1 MYAIF
6 FTAINSAMNS
16 YCLILERMRVITGSS
31 LEIFTIRDFRL
42 FILVRLLL
50 TLAIQMQFST
60 IYLQIYY
67 EYTDNELVLGLI
79 GLTEAI
85 PFIITC
91 FFSGH
96 IADIYHKKKII
107 VVCSLLLMGGAV
119 FLYFNAAPFFRFMQ
133 EAGIATLFA
142 VVFIFGIIRAF
153 LGATTN
159 PFLSQIVPRR
169 SYTTSATWNSTA
181 WHTGAI
187 LGPVVSGLIY
197 GAGNNMN
204 AQWCHLIEVILFAFA
219 LVFLYIIKNPGAP
232 EVREKKETVVD
243 SMKVGLKF
251 VFRNK
256 MVLSAISL
264 DLFAVLF
271 GGAVV
276 LIPAFTDKILH
287 LGPEAYGLLRTSP
300 AIGAVISAF
309 IMAAYPPSKKAGLAL
324 LASVVA
330 FGVFTILFGLSTNY
344 WMACAMLFFTGAF
357 DNVSVVVR
365 HSILQLMT
373 PDNMRGRVS
382 AINNIFVGSS
392 NEIGAFESGVAA
404 RIMGLVPSIV
414 FGGGMTILVVLGIN
428 RINPRLKKM
437 DITVY

>member
-1 MYAIF
+1 MPVLTAASLQIF
-6 FTAINSAMNS
+6 
-16 YCLILERMRVITGSS
+16 R
-31 LEIFTIRDFRL
+31 IREFRL
-42 FILVRLLL
+42 FILVRLFL
-50 TLAIQMQFST
+50 TLAVQMQFST

-67 EYTDNELVLGLI
+67 EYSDNELTLGLI

-85 PFIITC
+85 PFIITS

-96 IADIYHKKKII
+96 FVDIVRKRRLILS
-107 VVCSLLLMGGAV
+107 CTFLLMLGAM
-119 FLYFNAAPFFRFMQ
+119 FLFLNAEPFFALLKS
-133 EAGIATLFA
+133 AGMVALFA
-142 VVFIFGIIRAF
+142 VVFLFGIIRSF

-159 PFLSQIVPRR
+159 PFLSQLVPRT
-169 SYTTSATWNSTA
+169 SYTNSATWNSTA

-187 LGPVVSGLIY
+187 LGPVLSGLIY
-197 GAGNNMN
+197 GAGG
-204 AQWCHLIEVILFAFA
+204 AHSASTCHLIEVILF
-219 LVFLYIIKNPGAP
+219 LVSLFLIWRIKNEGLPQIKDKA
-232 EVREKKETVVD
+232 ENIFD
-243 SMKVGLKF
+243 SMRVGLRF
-251 VFRNK
+251 VFKNK

-309 IMAAYPPSKKAGLAL
+309 IMAAYPPGKKAGIAL
-324 LASVVA
+324 LWSVVA
-330 FGVFTILFGLSTNY
+330 FGLFTILFAFSTNY
-344 WMACAMLFFTGAF
+344 WLAFLMLFATGAF

-404 RIMGLVPSIV
+404 RIMGLVPSIA
-414 FGGGMTILVVLGIN
+414 FGGLMTILVVFGVHKV
-428 RINPRLKKM
+428 NPRLKNL
-437 DITVY
+437 DITKF

>member
-1 MYAIF
+1 MALIQSDSLHIF
-6 FTAINSAMNS
+6 KIK
-16 YCLILERMRVITGSS
+16 E
-31 LEIFTIRDFRL
+31 FRL

-67 EYTDNELVLGLI
+67 EYSKDELILGMI
-79 GLTEAI
+79 GLAEAL
-85 PFIITC
+85 PFIATS

-96 IADIYHKKKII
+96 YVDLIPKKKII
-107 VVCSLLLMGGAV
+107 LLSVLLLLFGAF
-119 FLYFNAAPFFRFMQ
+119 FLYLNAHAVTHLLQ
-133 EAGIATLFA
+133 SAGVAVLFS
-142 VVFIFGIIRAF
+142 VVFMFGIIRAF

-159 PFLSQIVPRR
+159 PFLSQLVPRKE
-169 SYTTSATWNSTA
+169 YTHAATWNSTA

-187 LGPVVSGLIY
+187 LGPVLAGFIY
-197 GAGNNMN
+197 GYNNTYN
-204 AQWCHLIEVILFAFA
+204 AQWCHLTEVVLF
-219 LVFLYIIKNPGAP
+219 IISLLLIYRINNPGSP
-232 EVREKKETVVD
+232 EIREKHENVFD
-243 SMKVGLKF
+243 SMKVGLRF
-251 VFRNK
+251 VFNNK

-271 GGAVV
+271 GGAVS

-309 IMAAYPPSKKAGLAL
+309 VMAAYSPAKKAGVAL
-324 LASVVA
+324 IWSVIA
-330 FGVFTILFGLSTNY
+330 FGIFTILFALCKNY
-344 WMACAMLFFTGAF
+344 WLACAMLFFTGAF
-357 DNVSVVVR
+357 DNVSVVIR

-373 PDNMRGRVS
+373 PNNMRGRVS

-404 RIMGLVPSIV
+404 KLMGLVPSIV
-414 FGGGMTILVVLGIN
+414 FGGSMTIMVVLGIHK
-428 RINPRLKKM
+428 INPKLKKL
-437 DITVY
+437 DITALS

>member
-1 MYAIF
+1 MNIAPPANRRHLRNFASLMALI
-6 FTAINSAMNS
+6 SA
-16 YCLILERMRVITGSS
+16 GS
-31 LEIFTIRDFRL
+31 LQLFKNRDYRL

-67 EYTDNELVLGLI
+67 EYSDDEFTLGLI
-79 GLTEAI
+79 GLAEAV

-91 FFSGH
+91 LFSGH
-96 IADIYHKKKII
+96 IADIVAKKKILL
-107 VVCSLLLMGGAV
+107 SGTFLLMLGAL
-119 FLYFNAAPFFRFMQ
+119 FLFFNAEPFFHLVK
-133 EAGIATLFA
+133 EAGIAVLFV
-142 VVFIFGIIRAF
+142 VVFIFGVIRSF

-159 PFLSQIVPRR
+159 PFLSQLVPRT
-169 SYTTSATWNSTA
+169 SYTVSATWNSTA

-187 LGPVVSGLIY
+187 LGPVVAGFVY
-197 GAGNNMN
+197 GYNRTNNAN
-204 AQWCHLIEVILFAFA
+204 WCHLTEVLLF
-219 LVFLYIIKNPGAP
+219 LICLLLIWQIRHNG
-232 EVREKKETVVD
+232 ENDSRDKKENIFV
-243 SMKVGLKF
+243 SMKQGLRF
-251 VFRNK
+251 VFKTK

-287 LGPEAYGLLRTSP
+287 LGPEAYGVLRTAP
-300 AIGAVISAF
+300 AIGAVLSAF
-309 IMAAYPPSKKAGLAL
+309 IMAAYPPARKAGIAL
-324 LASVVA
+324 MWSVIG
-330 FGVFTILFGLSTNY
+330 FGIFTILFGLSKSY
-344 WMACAMLFFTGAF
+344 WLAFAALFMTGAF

-404 RIMGLVPSIV
+404 RLMGLVPSII

-428 RINPRLKKM
+428 KLHPDLKKL
-437 DITVY
+437 DITKYS

>member
-1 MYAIF
+1 MSFLQSDSLRIF
-6 FTAINSAMNS
+6 K
-16 YCLILERMRVITGSS
+16 VK
-31 LEIFTIRDFRL
+31 DFRL
-42 FILVRLLL
+42 FIMVRLFL

-67 EYTDNELVLGLI
+67 EYSKDELNLGLI
-79 GLTEAI
+79 GLAEAV
-85 PFIITC
+85 PFIATS

-96 IADIYHKKKII
+96 FVDLIRKKRII
-107 VVCSLLLMGGAV
+107 LTCTFLLLLGAIFLYLNAEPFFHLLRSMGMTALFSVV
-119 FLYFNAAPFFRFMQ
+119 FL
-133 EAGIATLFA
+133 
-142 VVFIFGIIRAF
+142 FGIIRAF
-153 LGATTN
+153 IGAATN
-159 PFLSQIVPRR
+159 PFLSQLIPRKD
-169 SYTTSATWNSTA
+169 YTTSATWNSSA

-187 LGPVVSGLIY
+187 LGPVLAGLIY
-197 GAGNNMN
+197 GHNNTLN
-204 AQWCHLIEVILFAFA
+204 AQWCHLIEVLLFTLSFILI
-219 LVFLYIIKNPGAP
+219 LRINNSGAP
-232 EVREKKETVVD
+232 ELRDQKESILD
-243 SMKVGLKF
+243 SIKVGIRF
-251 VFRNK
+251 VFKTK

-309 IMAAYPPSKKAGLAL
+309 VMAVYPPAKKAGVAL
-324 LASVVA
+324 IWSVIA
-330 FGVFTILFGLSTNY
+330 FGVFTILFAWCTNY
-344 WMACAMLFFTGAF
+344 WLACAMLFFTGAF

-373 PDNMRGRVS
+373 PNNMRGRVS

-414 FGGGMTILVVLGIN
+414 FGGGMTILVVLGITK
-428 RINPRLKKM
+428 INPDLKKM
-437 DITVY
+437 DITKI